1 MKNAIYELSFRCY
14 YPDGEPTNHRQSMKL
29 SDIHKWIDA
38 YKFTHPNCTSI
49 TVKIWLTN
57 IEN

>member
-14 YPDGEPTNHRQSMKL
+14 YPDGEPTTHRQSMKL
-29 SDIHKWIDA
+29 SDIRKWIDA

-49 TVKIWLTN
+49 TVKIWLTDV
-57 IEN
+57 EN